1 MIYGADVAAFLGRP
15 EDANLAAVANAHLPH
30 LLNLARA
37 YTRGAGFDSFG
48 EPNAEIESVVMLA
61 AARLVPN
68 PAQLTSEDA
77 DGYSARG
84 GFQGWTLTERLVL
97 DNYRRKAA

>member
-1 MIYGADVAAFLGRP
+1 VIFGFDVAAFLGRP

-61 AARLVPN
+61 AARLATN
-68 PAQLTSEDA
+68 PAQVESESA
-77 DGYSARG
+77 DSYSVRG
-84 GFQGWTLTERLVL
+84 GFQGWTLAERLVL
-97 DNYRRKAA
+97 DNYRRKLA